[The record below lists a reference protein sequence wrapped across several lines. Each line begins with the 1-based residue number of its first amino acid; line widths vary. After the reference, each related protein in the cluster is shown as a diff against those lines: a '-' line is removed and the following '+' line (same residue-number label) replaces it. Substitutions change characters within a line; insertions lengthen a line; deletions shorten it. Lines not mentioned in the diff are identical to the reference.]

1 MMPLSPWEIVAVV
14 LGLLCMA
21 WGAFAI
27 RYPRY
32 SYVGATKPDPVVDDD
47 EDDERIVEVKDPV
60 RWDGWEREKE
70 TFTVAAQ
77 RRAGAMV
84 IGAGGVLVLVGIA

>member
-1 MMPLSPWEIVAVV
+1 MPLSPLEIVAVV
-14 LGLLCMA
+14 LGLLCVA
-21 WGAFAI
+21 WGVFAL

-47 EDDERIVEVKDPV
+47 EDEERIVEVEDPI
-60 RWDGWEREKE
+60 RWRGWEREEE

-84 IGAGGVLVLVGIA
+84 ILAGGVLVWIGIA